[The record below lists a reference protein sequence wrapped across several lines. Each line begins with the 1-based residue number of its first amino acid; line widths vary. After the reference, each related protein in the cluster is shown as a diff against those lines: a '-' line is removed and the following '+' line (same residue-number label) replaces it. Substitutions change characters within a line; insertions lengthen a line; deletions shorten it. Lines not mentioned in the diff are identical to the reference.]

1 MIEGYC
7 REQLRDSHLP
17 GGLLIPTL
25 LTNEEIL
32 FFIIILHMR
41 DAEFFDEILKK
52 KILTLI
58 IFNYDILRI
67 SRLRSF
73 LENPYEY
80 LTYRDIPTYSLDELT
95 PASYEVSDN

>member
-17 GGLLIPTL
+17 GGSLIPTL

-32 FFIIILHMR
+32 FIIFIIILHLR

-52 KILTLI
+52 ILKLI
-58 IFNYDILRI
+58 DF
-67 SRLRSF
+67 
-73 LENPYEY
+73 
-80 LTYRDIPTYSLDELT
+80 
-95 PASYEVSDN
+95 

>member
-17 GGLLIPTL
+17 GGLLIQTL

-52 KILTLI
+52 K
-58 IFNYDILRI
+58 Y
-67 SRLRSF
+67 
-73 LENPYEY
+73 
-80 LTYRDIPTYSLDELT
+80 
-95 PASYEVSDN
+95 